1 MSSFIKCKFCHCSAQ
16 KKYLAWH
23 YALNHS
29 NHPRLSSVIEGPLE
43 SPSLV
48 GAKPPSKKA
57 LLAEEKRKRK
67 ATLAPVP
74 VPVPLL
80 VEELPHKEPATY
92 VLPRNAIKRAARLKK
107 TGRSIQVVKPY
118 KPLSCPLCGERIS
131 RGKMLEHKE
140 LIHGER
146 SASRE
151 EGVPGRRKQVWVQI
165 VQGGLPGLGKRR

>member
-1 MSSFIKCKFCHCSAQ
+1 MSSFIKCKFCRGSAQ

-43 SPSLV
+43 SPTLV

-67 ATLAPVP
+67 ATLAPEPIP
-74 VPVPLL
+74 VPS
-80 VEELPHKEPATY
+80 EKLPHKESETY
-92 VLPRNAIKRAARLKK
+92 VLPRNTIKRAARIKK
-107 TGRSIQVVKPY
+107 SGGNNQPAKPY
-118 KPLSCPLCGERIS
+118 KPLSCPLCGERVS

-146 SASRE
+146 STPRGES
-151 EGVPGRRKQVWVQI
+151 VPGRRKQVWVQ
-165 VQGGLPGLGKRR
+165 VLQGGLPGLGKRR